1 MDLKALFKISYGL
14 YLITVKDGEKDNG
27 CIINTFS
34 QQTDTPLRVSVT
46 INKQNLTAEILEKT
60 GEFTVSVLSE
70 KATFEIFKRFGMQ
83 SGRDCSKFDGIDTVR
98 VCNGTLRLASGLNA
112 YACCKVIDKIDL
124 GSHWFF
130 LAEMT
135 EAEILNDDESLTY
148 DFYQKNLKNNFNN
161 ESSVKGWR
169 CRICSYTYEGEDLPP
184 DFICPWCKHG
194 AADFEK
200 ITG

>member
-46 INKQNLTAEILEKT
+46 INKQNLTAEMLEKT

-83 SGRDCSKFDGIDTVR
+83 SGRECNKFDGIETVR
-98 VCNGTLRLASGLNA
+98 VSNGTLRLASGLNA

-169 CRICSYTYEGEDLPP
+169 CRICSYTYEGEELPP